1 MNNLIAQNRT
11 KLLLLITGLLIALNF
26 LLIPLIEWQNKLIE
40 KNKNLK
46 AQISKMNERIV
57 AAPRL
62 QEKNTVTEYLLE
74 ESSIHLASSQEETSL
89 TQQRELE
96 TLFKESNLTLRSF
109 NWLLNEPL
117 PEGHGRLRA
126 EANVAGSIKDFL
138 NATFRIKTRIPYTK
152 IIDMN
157 LRVSRKE
164 QQLTGR
170 GLNGAIIMEIYTIG
184 SESLP
189 STQETRR

>member
-1 MNNLIAQNRT
+1 MNNFNGQNRT
-11 KLLLLITGLLIALNF
+11 KLLLAITGLLVALNF
-26 LLIPLIEWQNKLIE
+26 FLIPIIEWQNKLVQ
-40 KNKNLK
+40 KNKILK
-46 AQISKMNERIV
+46 AQVYKMNERII
-57 AAPRL
+57 AAPEL
-62 QEKNTVTEYLLE
+62 EEKNSIAQYLLE
-74 ESSIHLASSQEETSL
+74 ESSIHLASSQEGTSL

-96 TLFKESNLTLRSF
+96 TLFEESNLTLRSF

-138 NATFRIKTRIPYTK
+138 EATFRIRTRTPYTR

-170 GLNGAIIMEIYTIG
+170 GLNGAIIMEIYTIEN
-184 SESLP
+184 ESLP
-189 STQETRR
+189 SEQETRK